1 VPARLPYH
9 CDMVA
14 AGSFRRDYMGD
25 VIAMKIDDLIPDQT
39 FMEIDAFRRGPA
51 RRFLEGAPA
60 SPTSDLVERLLAG
73 AEALDDVPAR

>member
-1 VPARLPYH
+1 
-9 CDMVA
+9 MVA